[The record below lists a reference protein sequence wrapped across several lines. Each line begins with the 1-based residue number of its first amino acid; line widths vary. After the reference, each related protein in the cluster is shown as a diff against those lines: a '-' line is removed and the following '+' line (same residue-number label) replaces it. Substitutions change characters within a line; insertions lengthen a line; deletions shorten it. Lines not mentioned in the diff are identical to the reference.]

1 MKLKNEEISAKFVP
15 QTIYPAVVVEQ
26 TNCRISEIIRR
37 NQAGQQVLGQ
47 KNLQFDYHGDT
58 KNKDCYTVNPFSDIG
73 FNLDDVIILAER
85 KGREVTEL
93 ENRLGELKA
102 DLDKSKNTEN
112 GAGESAGAPAPAP
125 SPAPGAAA
133 N

>member
-1 MKLKNEEISAKFVP
+1 MKLKNEEISALYAPKTV
-15 QTIYPAVVVEQ
+15 YPPVVVEQ

-73 FNLDDVIILAER
+73 FNLDDVILLAER

-93 ENRLGELKA
+93 QNRLGELKA
-102 DLDKSKNTEN
+102 DLDKSKNVEN
-112 GAGESAGAPAPAP
+112 GDGEGAGAPAPAP
-125 SPAPGAAA
+125 QPSPGAAQ
-133 N
+133 